1 MELEPQQLDEVIENL
16 QELDATEDG
25 REALAAVLMEYTD
38 G

>member
-1 MELEPQQLDEVIENL
+1 MELEQLDEVIENL

-25 REALAAVLMEYTD
+25 REALASVMMEFTD

>member
-1 MELEPQQLDEVIENL
+1 MELEQLEEVIENL

-25 REALAAVLMEYTD
+25 RQALASVLMEYTD